1 VPTRRRSAPA
11 FTEFGLRVQR
21 ARLRRGLTQE
31 QLAEA
36 AALNRSA
43 LARIELGQGNPS
55 LQTILKLAI
64 GLETDAGRL
73 IRGLEKTVGDPWTGF
88 EDT

>member
-1 VPTRRRSAPA
+1 MPTRRRSASA

-36 AALNRSA
+36 TALNRSA
-43 LARIELGQGNPS
+43 LARVELGQGNPS

-73 IRGLEKTVGDPWTGF
+73 VRGLEKTVGDPWTAF
-88 EDT
+88 TDT

>member
-1 VPTRRRSAPA
+1 M
-11 FTEFGLRVQR
+11 QR
-21 ARLRRGLTQE
+21 TRLRQGLTQE

-73 IRGLEKTVGDPWTGF
+73 TRGLEKMVGDPWTAF
-88 EDT
+88 EGT